1 VTSPF
6 RALFLI
12 RPGEIPRLLLSCG
25 YFFFLL
31 ASYYVIRPMREQM
44 SVAGG
49 VSNLPLLMTATLAAM
64 LLVNPIYGWVVSRMP
79 RRRFVPLVYGFFGL
93 NLLLFWVLFMSVTQ
107 GPAQIWLGRAFYVW
121 TSVFNLFVVSVFW
134 STMVDAWS
142 GEQAKR
148 LFAVIGIGGTV
159 GAIGGAAA
167 TNFMVGLLKDRFGE
181 EAIAHVVLL
190 SVLLLACAVGCFA
203 ALVRTGSL
211 GRSGSGEPG
220 PDPLAGLKRAVSS
233 PYLLSIVAYMLLFTI
248 TGTLLYME
256 QQRIVEATLI
266 SREDQTRFFA
276 RLDMAT
282 NATTLLLQAFVTG
295 RLIMLLGLGA
305 ALLAVPLLTLAGF
318 GWLAAAGSLSAVATF
333 QVVRRAAHYA
343 VDRPAREALFSVLGA
358 DDRYKAKSLIDTFVY
373 RGGDAIGAWA
383 PKLVSQVSAHPA
395 APAIF
400 ACALTVTWVGTAVA
414 LAWQN
419 GRAAARLGAPGAGPG
434 VPGGDAR

>member
-1 VTSPF
+1 VISPL
-6 RALFLI
+6 RLLFLI
-12 RPGEIPRLLLSCG
+12 RPGEAPRLLLSCG
-25 YFFFLL
+25 YFFCLL
-31 ASYYVIRPMREQM
+31 ASYYTIRPMREQM

-49 VSNLPLLMTATLAAM
+49 VKNLPWLMTATLLAM
-64 LLVNPIYGWVVSRMP
+64 LLVNPIYGWVVSKLP
-79 RRRFVPLVYGFFGL
+79 RRQFVPLVYGFFAL
-93 NLLLFWVLFMSVTQ
+93 NLFVFWWLFMSVPQ
-107 GPAQIWLGRAFYVW
+107 GASQVWLGRTFYVW

-148 LFAVIGIGGTV
+148 LFAIIGIGGTL
-159 GAIGGAAA
+159 GAIGGAAS
-167 TNFMVGLLKDRFGE
+167 TNFLVGFLSDRFGE
-181 EAIAHVVLL
+181 QAISHLVLL
-190 SVLLLACAVGCFA
+190 SILLLGCAVGCFTV
-203 ALVRTGSL
+203 LVRTGWL
-211 GRSGSGEPG
+211 ERTGSREPG

-256 QQRIVEATLI
+256 QQRIVGATLAD
-266 SREDQTRFFA
+266 RAEQTRFFA
-276 RLDMAT
+276 RLDLAT
-282 NATTLLLQAFVTG
+282 NAATLLLQAFVTG

-343 VDRPAREALFSVLGA
+343 VDRPAREALFSALGA

-395 APAIF
+395 APALF
-400 ACALTVTWVGTAVA
+400 ACALTVAWIGSA
-414 LAWQN
+414 LALGLQN
-419 GRAAARLGAPGAGPG
+419 RRLVGEAREARLPE
-434 VPGGDAR
+434 